1 MEERIKAM
9 KKYVGTG
16 EGSRTM
22 LGLSAAFVAVAAVL
36 TAAGLAIGFS
46 PRRLVLLGVLWI
58 VALGMTGFSALTA
71 VRNRRDTEKNAAA
84 LTNME
89 EVLKEFES
97 APKFPGD
104 ELRMGETYI
113 FARKSGGVIAYDE
126 IRSAGLR
133 RVPLQQT
140 TFMQY
145 YVILAGGK
153 ERVIFQCEE
162 KDLNR
167 KLIEGITFN
176 IAARSKGAVK
186 FT

>member
-1 MEERIKAM
+1 M
-9 KKYVGTG
+9 
-16 EGSRTM
+16 
-22 LGLSAAFVAVAAVL
+22 
-36 TAAGLAIGFS
+36 
-46 PRRLVLLGVLWI
+46 LLGVLWI
-58 VALGMTGFSALTA
+58 VALGMAGYTALTA
-71 VRNRRDTEKNAAA
+71 IRGKRDTEKNAAA

-104 ELRMGETYI
+104 ELRMGEKYI

-140 TFMQY
+140 AFMQY
-145 YVILAGGK
+145 YVILSDGR
-153 ERVIFQCEE
+153 ERVIFQREE
-162 KDLNR
+162 KDFDR
-167 KLIEGITFN
+167 KLAEGITFN
-176 IAARSKGAVK
+176 IAVRSKGAVK